1 MLQHQLLLPL
11 SGDPKP
17 VPPLAHE
24 RMARSRRGGVRRRHA
39 VALQR
44 VAGHR
49 CHTCSHLQHRA
60 EQYAGREAGNSKPQV
75 RHKAARCYGRLQ
87 AKQHGPKS
95 LHSLLPEL
103 PCTLCSTSS
112 QRDEHDTTSL
122 LNLAPLLPPPHTP
135 LTPAW
140 CCCARSAAVRKRP
153 QSHFPARMRAPRKS
167 GLLMPATM
175 LGRPRCQA
183 AAAAGHAHPRR
194 WKQTSARLAPP
205 PTPVGEEGAA

>member
-11 SGDPKP
+11 SSSPKP
-17 VPPLAHE
+17 VPHE
-24 RMARSRRGGVRRRHA
+24 RMACSCRGGVRRRHA

-60 EQYAGREAGNSKPQV
+60 EQYAGRGARVRDHRQDTRRPDVEADS
-75 RHKAARCYGRLQ
+75 R
-87 AKQHGPKS
+87 AKRQGPKS
-95 LHSLLPEL
+95 LHRLLPEL
-103 PCTLCSTSS
+103 PCTLCSTPA
-112 QRDEHDTTSL
+112 QREDHDRTSV
-122 LNLAPLLPPPHTP
+122 LNLAPLLP

-153 QSHFPARMRAPRKS
+153 QSHFPVRMRAPRRS

-175 LGRPRCQA
+175 LGRPHCQA

-194 WKQTSARLAPP
+194 WRRMSARLAPP
-205 PTPVGEEGAA
+205 PTPVGEEEAPEGERQHK